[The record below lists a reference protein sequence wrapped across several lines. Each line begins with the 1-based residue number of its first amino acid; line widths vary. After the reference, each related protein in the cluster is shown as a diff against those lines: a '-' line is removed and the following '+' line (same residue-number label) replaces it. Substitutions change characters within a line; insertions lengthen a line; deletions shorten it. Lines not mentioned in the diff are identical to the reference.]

1 MNPFASLAPR
11 IAAMNASGRDVI
23 RLDMGSPD
31 LPPPPSVVETLAQ
44 SAADATH
51 HGYSTYRGDPAFRRA
66 VAGYYMRRFGVE
78 LDPTTEV
85 LPLIGS
91 KEGLANLSM
100 AYLDRGDASLIP
112 SLSYPTYTAG
122 ALLAGAD
129 TISIPVRAE
138 NGYLP
143 DFDEPILGIERAKL
157 LWVNYPNNP
166 TGATA
171 ELDFYERAVEFCR
184 EYNLLLCSDNPY
196 VEVAFN
202 GYRAPS
208 ALQVRGA
215 KDCTVEFMSLS
226 KTYNMAGWRLGA
238 AVGNKTALDNLLH
251 IKSTID
257 TAGFKAVYDAG
268 IEALDNTPQ
277 SWIDS
282 RNERYRFRRDRIM
295 DALPEIGLEPVT
307 PPKASL
313 YIWAKIAHGQIDSA
327 WCNSALNEAAVSV
340 TPGSTYGAEGR
351 HYVRFSLGV
360 GEERLE
366 VALNRLREWHKV
378 HA

>member
-11 IAAMNASGRDVI
+11 INAMNAAGKDVI
-23 RLDMGSPD
+23 RLDMGIPD
-31 LPPPPSVVETLAQ
+31 LPPPPSVVETLAR

-51 HGYSTYRGDPAFRRA
+51 HGYSAYRGDPGFRRA

-78 LDPTTEV
+78 LNPDTEV

-91 KEGLANLSM
+91 KEGLANLSV
-100 AYLDRGDASLIP
+100 AYLDRGDAAIVP
-112 SLSYPTYTAG
+112 SLSYPTYIAG
-122 ALLAGAD
+122 AMLAGGD
-129 TISIPVRAE
+129 ILTLPMRPE

-143 DFDEPILGIERAKL
+143 DLDERIPGIERAKL
-157 LWVNYPNNP
+157 LWANYPNNP

-171 ELDFYERAVEFCR
+171 ELDFYERAIAFCR
-184 EYNLLLCSDNPY
+184 KNNLLFCSDNPY
-196 VEVAFN
+196 VEVTFD

-208 ALQVRGA
+208 ALQVPGA

-238 AVGNKTALDNLLH
+238 AVGNKEALDNLLH

-268 IEALDNTPQ
+268 VDALENTPQ
-277 SWIDS
+277 SWLDS
-282 RNERYRFRRDRIM
+282 RNERYRVRRDRIM
-295 DALPEIGLEPVT
+295 DALPEIGLESVT

-313 YIWAKIAHGQIDSA
+313 YIWAKIAHGLTDA
-327 WCNSALNEAAVSV
+327 EWCNSALDDAGVSV
-340 TPGSTYGAEGR
+340 TPGSTYGEDGR

-360 GEERLE
+360 REERLDT
-366 VALNRLREWHKV
+366 ALKRLREWHRV